1 MPNLSIKD
9 VPEAWAQAL
18 RERAA
23 RNHRSLQGELM
34 ALIQRVVESDA
45 LPPDTSNSA
54 SAKPLTSRRQGWKT
68 VEQIAAELRANPHD
82 PKLCRELPRGVDI
95 IREDRDS
102 R

>member
-9 VPEAWAQAL
+9 VPEAWARAL

-34 ALIQRVVESDA
+34 ALIQRVVETDP
-45 LPPDTSNSA
+45 LPPAT

-68 VEQIAAELRANPHD
+68 VEQIAAELKAKHPNGPILGQ
-82 PKLCRELPRGVDI
+82 PLGVDI

-102 R
+102 G

>member
-18 RERAA
+18 RDRAA

-34 ALIQRVVESDA
+34 ALIQRAVETDP
-45 LPPDTSNSA
+45 LPPDTHTR
-54 SAKPLTSRRQGWKT
+54 PLTSRRQGWKT

>member
-9 VPEAWAQAL
+9 VPHAWAQAL

-34 ALIQRVVESDA
+34 TLIQHAVETDP
-45 LPPDTSNSA
+45 LPPAT
-54 SAKPLTSRRQGWKT
+54 SAKRLTSRRQGWKT
-68 VEQIAAELRANPHD
+68 VEQIAAEIRANPHNA
-82 PKLCRELPRGVDI
+82 KLCNELPRGVDI
-95 IREDRDS
+95 IREERDA